1 MLQSPCFVLS
11 DTHLGVAPKG
21 VEMAVID
28 FLHALQGQAGSLV
41 INGDLFDFWFEW
53 RTVIP
58 RHGFRVLGA
67 LADLRETGVPI
78 LWMAGNHDGWG
89 GSVLREDVGVEYHTG
104 PWHGQLAGWQA
115 RVEHGDGL
123 RPKADRPYR
132 MLRSV
137 IRHPISIGLF
147 RWLHPDWGT
156 RLAMRSS
163 SASRAHTH
171 SHGGNGRETSELRD
185 IAMRKLA
192 RHREL
197 ELLIYGHSHTPTLE
211 RAPTGG
217 VYANAGS
224 WLDQPTY
231 LIVTRDRIELCRW
244 NGSAEGEC
252 LDSLDRRAQLSEK
265 ALP

>member
-1 MLQSPCFVLS
+1 VLQSPCFVIS
-11 DTHLGVAPKG
+11 DTHLGVAPRR
-21 VEMAVID
+21 VEMAVLD

-58 RHGFRVLGA
+58 RHGFRVLAA

-78 LWMAGNHDGWG
+78 LWLAGNHDGWG
-89 GSVLREDVGVEYHTG
+89 GAVLRDDVGAEYQTG
-104 PWHGQLAGWQA
+104 AWHGQLAGWRA

-132 MLRSV
+132 VLRSV
-137 IRHPISIGLF
+137 IRHPLSIGLF
-147 RWLHPDWGT
+147 RWLHPDLGT
-156 RLAMRSS
+156 RLAMGSS
-163 SASRAHTH
+163 TASRAHTH
-171 SHGGNGRETSELRD
+171 SHGGHAGEGSELRD
-185 IAMRKLA
+185 IAMRRLA
-192 RHREL
+192 RQREL
-197 ELLIYGHSHTPTLE
+197 DLLIYGHSHVASLE

-224 WLDQPTY
+224 WLDAPTY
-231 LIVTRDRIELCRW
+231 LIVSRDRIELCRW

-252 LDSLDRRAQLSEK
+252 LDSLDRRAELTEK

>member
-1 MLQSPCFVLS
+1 VLS
-11 DTHLGVAPKG
+11 DTHLGVAPRH

-53 RTVIP
+53 RSVIP
-58 RHGFRVLGA
+58 RHGFRVLAA

-78 LWMAGNHDGWG
+78 LWLAGNHDGWG
-89 GSVLREDVGVEYHTG
+89 GSVLREDVGVEYHMG
-104 PWHGQLAGWQA
+104 VWQGQLGGWNA

-123 RPKADRPYR
+123 RPKADRGYR
-132 MLRSV
+132 ALRRV
-137 IRHPISIGLF
+137 IRHPLSIRLF

-156 RLAMRSS
+156 RLAMGSS
-163 SASRAHTH
+163 SVSRAHTH
-171 SHGGNGRETSELRD
+171 ARGGHANESSELRD
-185 IAMRKLA
+185 IGLRTLA

-197 ELLIYGHSHTPTLE
+197 ELLIYGHSHQAALE
-211 RAPTGG
+211 RAPGG
-217 VYANAGS
+217 AVYANAGS
-224 WLDQPTY
+224 WLDAPTY

-252 LDSLDRRAQLSEK
+252 LDSLDRRTQLAQK